1 MNASEAT
8 TWYLRKAARR
18 MDLAERVQRLL
29 ITPARTIKVEVAIE
43 LDNGDLANFTGFR
56 CQHSNDRG
64 PFKGGLRFHPA
75 LDEDHAEALAS
86 LMTWKTAVV
95 DIPFGGAK
103 GGINCDPRVMS
114 PKELQRVTR
123 RFVQQIHEVI
133 GPQVDIPA
141 PDMGTN
147 ATVMAWIMSEYS
159 KFHGFSPAVVTG
171 KPLDLH
177 GSAGRAE
184 ATGRGV
190 MYAAE
195 EILRRLDRAIEGT
208 RFAIQG
214 FGNVGSHAARLLA
227 EQGGKV
233 VGVSDI
239 GGAIYNA
246 RGIDVARLLGHVERQ
261 GTVAGFDGA
270 EPIDGEAVLTC
281 ACDVLIPAA
290 LDGVITRENAHEVQ
304 AEVVIEAANA
314 PVRPEADEILEKR
327 GIVVVP
333 DIYANAGG
341 VTVSYFEWVQNLQ
354 SFRWE
359 VDDINDKLRRK
370 MATAFETIY
379 HLATRKKIS
388 LREAAF
394 IVAIGRVGRAT
405 LYMGGF

>member
-1 MNASEAT
+1 MPATEAT
-8 TWYLRKAARR
+8 TWYFRKAARR

-29 ITPARTIKVEVAIE
+29 VTPARTVKVEVAIE
-43 LDNGDLANFTGFR
+43 LDNGELANFTGFR

-64 PFKGGLRFHPA
+64 PFKGGLRYHPA
-75 LDEDHAEALAS
+75 LDEDHAEALAA

-103 GGINCDPRVMS
+103 GGINCDPRTMS
-114 PKELQRVTR
+114 AKELQRTTR

-177 GSAGRAE
+177 GSAGREE

-190 MYAAE
+190 MYATE
-195 EILRRLDRAIEGT
+195 QILGRLDRQIAGS
-208 RFAIQG
+208 RFSIQG

-227 EQGGKV
+227 GQGGKIV
-233 VGVSDI
+233 CVSDI
-239 GGAIYNA
+239 GGAIYNPE
-246 RGIDVARLLGHVERQ
+246 GIEIDRLLEHVRET

-270 EPIDGEAVLTC
+270 APIEPEQVLTC
-281 ACDVLIPAA
+281 ECDVLIPAA
-290 LDGVITRENAHEVQ
+290 LDGVITRENAEEVR
-304 AEVVIEAANA
+304 AAVVIEAANG
-314 PVRPEADEILEKR
+314 PVLPEADEILERR

-359 VDDINDKLRRK
+359 VDDINDKLRRR
-370 MATAFETIY
+370 MQTAFDTIY
-379 HLATRKKIS
+379 RLATRKKIS

>member
-1 MNASEAT
+1 
-8 TWYLRKAARR
+8 
-18 MDLAERVQRLL
+18 MDLAERVQQLL
-29 ITPARTIKVEVAIE
+29 ITPARTVKVEVAIE
-43 LDNGDLANFTGFR
+43 LDNGDLGNFTGFR

-95 DIPFGGAK
+95 DIPYGGGK

-114 PKELQRVTR
+114 QKELQRTTR
-123 RFVQQIHEVI
+123 RFVQQIHEII

-177 GSAGRAE
+177 GSAGREE

-190 MYAAE
+190 MYACE
-195 EILRRLDRAIEGT
+195 EILRRLKEQIAGT
-208 RFAIQG
+208 TFSIQG

-227 EQGGKV
+227 QHGGKIV
-233 VGVSDI
+233 CVSDI
-239 GGAIYNA
+239 GGAVHNPE
-246 RGIDVARLLGHVERQ
+246 GLDVLRLFKHVEQ
-261 GTVAGFDGA
+261 NGSVVGFDGGEA
-270 EPIDGEAVLTC
+270 IDGEGVLTYG
-281 ACDVLIPAA
+281 CDVLIPAA
-290 LDGVITRENAHEVQ
+290 LDGVITRENASEIR
-304 AEVVIEAANA
+304 AKVVIEAANG
-314 PVRPEADEILEKR
+314 PVLPEADEILESK
-327 GIVVVP
+327 GVVVVP

-359 VDDINDKLRRK
+359 IDDINEKLRRK
-370 MATAFETIY
+370 MSSAFETIY
-379 HLATRKKIS
+379 NLATRKKIS